1 MDTRRLGRSGIEL
14 PVIGMGTWQTLDLP
28 PHEQPLADAV
38 VATALESGTR
48 VFDSSPMYGHAE
60 EVLGRALDG
69 RRDEAFVAT
78 KTWSPTQRA
87 AEARF
92 EDQLRFFAGHIELMQ
107 IHNLVDWEERLA
119 WLEGERDAGRVGLLG
134 ATHYSPS
141 AFGELERVMRTGRI
155 DAIQIPYNPLEREVE
170 ERILP
175 LAEELD
181 LGVLVMRPLGGG
193 RLVRLSPDESLLRQL
208 GVETWAEAL
217 LKWCLADPRVHVAL
231 PATSRPE
238 RARNN
243 ARAGFGPPLDPDKR
257 GLVERIAARG
267 GG

>member
-28 PHEQPLADAV
+28 PHEQPLAGAV

-69 RRDEAFVAT
+69 HRDEAFVAT

-107 IHNLVDWEERLA
+107 IHNLVDWEERLGGWRASGTPGA
-119 WLEGERDAGRVGLLG
+119 WACSG
-134 ATHYSPS
+134 P
-141 AFGELERVMRTGRI
+141 RTTR
-155 DAIQIPYNPLEREVE
+155 
-170 ERILP
+170 
-175 LAEELD
+175 
-181 LGVLVMRPLGGG
+181 
-193 RLVRLSPDESLLRQL
+193 
-208 GVETWAEAL
+208 
-217 LKWCLADPRVHVAL
+217 
-231 PATSRPE
+231 
-238 RARNN
+238 RARS
-243 ARAGFGPPLDPDKR
+243 ASSSA
-257 GLVERIAARG
+257 
-267 GG
+267 